1 MIVTIVFM
9 MKKIW
14 HKNVVLS
21 NLTNEYK
28 LKRLK
33 EFMKELPNETL
44 LSNKLDFI
52 RAMISKVIISV
63 NKNKYKFHIIHNF
76 EK

>member
-9 MKKIW
+9 MKKIC